1 MTSIHDVARATGV
14 STATVSRALRGL
26 PNVSAQTRE
35 AVRRAAR
42 ELGYVPSSSAAGLAS
57 GRHHAIAAIVPV
69 IDRWFYAMV
78 IEGAE
83 NLLRSRGYDLFLLSL
98 GMRSGD
104 RTQAFSMALLRKRAD
119 GVIALG
125 IDFSKEERRELRSS
139 STPAAVV
146 GGPVRGLLNVGV
158 DEAKATALA
167 MGHLLDLGHER
178 IAHIG
183 GLDDYNVH
191 PSVGLLRRA
200 GWEDALLARNIH
212 PRSDWFVS
220 GSFTL
225 PDGRRA
231 ALELLGNPHDRPTAV
246 FAGSDEMAFGVLLA
260 AQELGIRVPE
270 DLSVVGIDDHDYAES
285 FGLTTVRQDPADQGR
300 TAATMILDAIDGK
313 RQRARSVKGACALVV
328 RGSTAPP
335 RSTGTALPRS
345 DSILRA
351 GAGALPAAAG
361 SPSAAR

>member
-26 PNVSAQTRE
+26 PNVSPETRE

-57 GRHHAIAAIVPV
+57 GRHHAVAVIVPV
-69 IDRWFYAMV
+69 IDRWFYALV
-78 IEGAE
+78 VEGAE
-83 NLLRSRGYDLFLLSL
+83 ELLRSRGYDLFLISLS
-98 GMRSGD
+98 GRFRD

-125 IDFSKEERRELRSS
+125 IDFSKEERRELRTS

-146 GGPVRGLLNVGV
+146 GGPVRGVLNVGV
-158 DEAKATALA
+158 DEAKAAALA
-167 MGHLLDLGHER
+167 VGHLLDLGHER
-178 IAHIG
+178 IAHLG

-200 GWEDALLARNIH
+200 GWEDALLARNIQ
-212 PRSDWFVS
+212 PRPDWFAS

-225 PDGRRA
+225 PDSRRA
-231 ALELLGNPHDRPTAV
+231 ALDLLARPHDRPTAI

-285 FGLTTVRQDPADQGR
+285 FGLTTVRQDPSEQGR
-300 TAATMILDAIDGK
+300 AAAAMILDAIDGK
-313 RQRARSVKGACALVV
+313 RARTRSVKAPCSLVV
-328 RGSTAPP
+328 RRSTAPP
-335 RSTGTALPRS
+335 RPAEPVLPRAEHHVGS
-345 DSILRA
+345 PGERRPAA
-351 GAGALPAAAG
+351 GA
-361 SPSAAR
+361 PSAAR

>member
-26 PNVSAQTRE
+26 PNVSPETRE

-57 GRHHAIAAIVPV
+57 GRHHAVAVIVPV
-69 IDRWFYAMV
+69 IDRWFYTMV

-83 NLLRSRGYDLFLLSL
+83 KLLRSRGYDLFLLSL
-98 GMRSGD
+98 GNRDRD
-104 RTQAFSMALLRKRAD
+104 RTQIFSMALLRKRAD

-125 IDFSKEERRELRSS
+125 LDFSKEERRELRSS

-146 GGPVRGLLNVGV
+146 GGPVRGVLNVGL
-158 DEAKATALA
+158 DEAKASALA

-200 GWEDALLARNIH
+200 GWEDALLARGIR
-212 PRSDWFVS
+212 PRSDWFAS

-225 PDGRRA
+225 PDSRRV
-231 ALELLGNPHDRPTAV
+231 ALELLSRPDSRPTAI

-260 AQELGIRVPE
+260 ARELGIRVPE

-285 FGLTTVRQDPADQGR
+285 FGLTTVRQDPTDQGR

-313 RQRARSVKGACALVV
+313 RQRVRSVKAACELVV

-335 RSTGTALPRS
+335 RSTESDLPRADTVPHS
-345 DSILRA
+345 A
-351 GAGALPAAAG
+351 ALPAAAG
-361 SPSAAR
+361 SHSVAR